1 MAPEQMQM
9 ETKLDARADVYALGA
24 VVYEMLIGEPPFT
37 LDRTESYIGVMIDD
51 LVTKGTFEPY
61 RLLTSRAE
69 HRLLLRHD
77 NADLRL
83 TQKGRA
89 LGLVS
94 DERWERFQARKAAIA
109 DIGSR
114 ESSDP

>member
-1 MAPEQMQM
+1 M
-9 ETKLDARADVYALGA
+9 
-24 VVYEMLIGEPPFT
+24 EPPFT

-51 LVTKGTFEPY
+51 LVTRGTFEPY

-83 TQKGRA
+83 TAKGRA

-94 DERWERFQARKAAIA
+94 DARWERFLARKADLAEA
-109 DIGSR
+109 EARVRRLNLQPGFSFTGR
-114 ESSDP
+114 NGPVT